1 MRLSN
6 DAIVGRPLV
15 GGVADS
21 YRFTS
26 CFTFEDTERRSRRL
40 LIGAGTR
47 GTGFSVMIDEHIHR
61 LRRTILLHK

>member
-26 CFTFEDTERRSRRL
+26 CFTFEDTERLSRRL

-47 GTGFSVMIDEHIHR
+47 GTGFSV
-61 LRRTILLHK
+61 

>member
-1 MRLSN
+1 MHISN
-6 DAIVGRPLV
+6 EAAVGRPLV

-26 CFTFEDTERRSRRL
+26 CFTFEDTESLSRRL

-47 GTGFSVMIDEHIHR
+47 GTGFSM
-61 LRRTILLHK
+61 